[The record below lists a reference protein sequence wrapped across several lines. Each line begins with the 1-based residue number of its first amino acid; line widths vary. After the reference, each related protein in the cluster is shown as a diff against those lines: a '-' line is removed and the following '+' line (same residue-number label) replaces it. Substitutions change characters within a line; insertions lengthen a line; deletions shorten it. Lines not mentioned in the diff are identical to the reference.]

1 MTLPIEQSA
10 VFGQDASALLQQ
22 PKDAVSV
29 HRRQG
34 HEYLAPVA
42 PQAAQPQSGVAAPGT
57 YGSGYRPTGRVWL
70 DVLGGLSRCLSPDS

>member
-10 VFGQDASALLQQ
+10 MFGQDASALLQQ
-22 PKDAVSV
+22 PKEAVNV

-34 HEYLAPVA
+34 GEHLAPVA
-42 PQAAQPQSGVAAPGT
+42 PQAAQPQSGLAASGT

-70 DVLGGLSRCLSPDS
+70 DVLGGLSPCLSPDS